1 MALQDTDNFIVSD
14 TSGTNYKL
22 SYASLLSKLQADG
35 LGGGGG
41 GSMNKV
47 YRGSSTRVRLDH
59 NLDIPTTAQYVHGAQ
74 EGKRQSASLNYV
86 IQGEYPG
93 LQFETLTNYS
103 IDSASN
109 ASRFQGSGLDGGF
122 KINANDISSTVNELQ
137 RMDVQIMYV
146 S

>member
-41 GSMNKV
+41 SMNKV
-47 YRGSSTRVRLDH
+47 YRGTSTNSTLQH
-59 NLDIPTTAQYVHGAQ
+59 NLDIPATDQYVHGSQ
-74 EGKRQSASLNYV
+74 EGERQSASLNYL

-93 LQFETLTNYS
+93 LQFETLTNYNTS
-103 IDSASN
+103 QAAN

-122 KINANDISSTVNELQ
+122 KINANDIQSTVNDMQ
-137 RMDVQIMYV
+137 RMEVQIMYV